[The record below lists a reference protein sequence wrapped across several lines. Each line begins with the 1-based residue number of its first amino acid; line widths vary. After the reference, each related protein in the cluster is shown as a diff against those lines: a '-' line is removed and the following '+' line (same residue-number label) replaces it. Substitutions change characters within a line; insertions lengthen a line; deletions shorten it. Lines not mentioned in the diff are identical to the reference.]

1 MTERKTMENL
11 FEFQTKAI
19 DELLEKF
26 GRLWNTKSE
35 NPVQLLLKA
44 PTGSGKTVI
53 STTFI
58 DSLQVPNEKIENLGK
73 VAFIWITKG
82 DNLVMQSKNKF
93 ADYFYPNLRNTL
105 STFDSCS
112 DTLKENEVLFINWE
126 KITQSKGK
134 DRLNRRRPEDPN
146 RYKESGFYFEDLM
159 ENTHAAGIELILVVD
174 ESHANFDT
182 QNATELVK
190 LINPHLIFKMSA
202 TPFKTQKD
210 EDEFYAAKGRG
221 FADIV
226 EIAHSDVVQAGLIK
240 EEIESQTNED
250 LERTKGT
257 NANIDEVMLDL
268 AIEKREQIKRE
279 WQHLGQNINPLVLIQ
294 LPNDDSKIDENVET
308 KEDFTL
314 RYLKKTRNKD
324 EQHCSLARRQ
334 KEKRRMAA

>member
-1 MTERKTMENL
+1 
-11 FEFQTKAI
+11 
-19 DELLEKF
+19 
-26 GRLWNTKSE
+26 
-35 NPVQLLLKA
+35 
-44 PTGSGKTVI
+44 
-53 STTFI
+53 
-58 DSLQVPNEKIENLGK
+58 
-73 VAFIWITKG
+73 
-82 DNLVMQSKNKF
+82 
-93 ADYFYPNLRNTL
+93 
-105 STFDSCS
+105 
-112 DTLKENEVLFINWE
+112 
-126 KITQSKGK
+126 
-134 DRLNRRRPEDPN
+134 
-146 RYKESGFYFEDLM
+146 M